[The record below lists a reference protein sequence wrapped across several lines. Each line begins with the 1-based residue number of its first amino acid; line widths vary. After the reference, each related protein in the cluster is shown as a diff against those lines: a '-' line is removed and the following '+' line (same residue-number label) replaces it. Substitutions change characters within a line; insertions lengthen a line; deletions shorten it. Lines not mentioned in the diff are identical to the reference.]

1 MTVTHNLLKVVFY
14 SCRRTIRIVVRE
26 VREAVGRPFYPLGI
40 KQLIAPARIVR
51 RCLPE
56 GEAVTLE
63 ERDERS
69 PEIVRFVL
77 CFAPGLSLISPVRQ
91 RLRHRGNGHD
101 EQYQVLTKLG
111 RVSRSLRSSR
121 SRSQRT
127 GWRVGSPRIQCP
139 TI

>member
-1 MTVTHNLLKVVFY
+1 M
-14 SCRRTIRIVVRE
+14 RE

-77 CFAPGLSLISPVRQ
+77 CFAPGLSLVSPVCKRVG
-91 RLRHRGNGHD
+91 HREGGHD
-101 EQYQVLTKLG
+101 ERRAEEEYCKGVRATDSRFYIFVMNFRLRLNGVLTQG
-111 RVSRSLRSSR
+111 ARGD
-121 SRSQRT
+121 T
-127 GWRVGSPRIQCP
+127 P
-139 TI
+139 